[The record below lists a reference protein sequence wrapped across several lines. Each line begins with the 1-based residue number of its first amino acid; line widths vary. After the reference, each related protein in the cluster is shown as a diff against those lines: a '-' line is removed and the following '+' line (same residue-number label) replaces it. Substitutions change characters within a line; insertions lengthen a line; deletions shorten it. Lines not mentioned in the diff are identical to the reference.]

1 MEIRVID
8 CYESKISD
16 EIKELIDD
24 ICYTSWAIGAYGDT
38 LLGYDEGAERIERD
52 IMVKR
57 LVDYIS
63 CLEKLDKKRNM
74 CYIHVDRPKGA
85 ERMRLVEKKEYLV
98 PNEKGDIVGVFQLS
112 KGEWMFRTYKGNVVS
127 SDFLLNAIGHM
138 NRLNNEVEDD
148 NELEQY

>member
-1 MEIRVID
+1 MRVID

-16 EIKELIDD
+16 EVKELIDD

-38 LLGYDEGAERIERD
+38 LLGYDERAERIERD

-63 CLEKLDKKRNM
+63 CLEKLDRKRNM
-74 CYIHVDRPKGA
+74 CYTHVDRLKGA

-98 PNEKGDIVGVFQLS
+98 PNEKGDIVGVLQFS
-112 KGEWMFRTYKGNVVS
+112 KGEWMFRTYKGNAVPV
-127 SDFLLNAIGHM
+127 DFLLKAIAHM
-138 NRLNNEVEDD
+138 NELNGEVEDD
-148 NELEQY
+148 NKLEQC

>member
-1 MEIRVID
+1 MRKID
-8 CYESKISD
+8 IFESTISK
-16 EIKELIDD
+16 EAKELIED
-24 ICYTSWAIGAYGDT
+24 ICYTSWAIGAYGDN
-38 LLGYDEGAERIERD
+38 LVGYDEKTERIERD

-63 CLEKLDKKRNM
+63 CLEKLDKKRGV
-74 CYIHVDRPKGA
+74 CYTHVDRPKGA

-127 SDFLLNAIGHM
+127 SDFLLDAIGHM